1 MVQKVQDKAMS
12 LDVAILKE
20 IRKEMRRYSNRD
32 RRKRDFLI
40 KLHTLV
46 CELERE
52 AYEALQDEQRQ
63 KP

>member
-1 MVQKVQDKAMS
+1 MS
-12 LDVAILKE
+12 LDVAIIKE

-32 RRKRDFLI
+32 RRKKEFLM

-46 CELERE
+46 CELEQE
-52 AYEALQDEQRQ
+52 AYEALQNEQRQ